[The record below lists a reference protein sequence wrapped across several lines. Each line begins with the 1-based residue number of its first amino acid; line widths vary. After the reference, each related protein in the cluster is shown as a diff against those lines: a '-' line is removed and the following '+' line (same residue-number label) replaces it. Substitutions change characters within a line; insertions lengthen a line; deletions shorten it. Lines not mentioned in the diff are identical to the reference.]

1 MKTNIN
7 IKQNQNKGLII
18 RQILLCILAFSIT
31 FFISCNS
38 TNQKSSARTNTYYDE
53 NGQLIIEIS
62 SSELGPAIDAYNDTI
77 KVIYKVNGNM
87 TNEDFQRIV
96 NKINNKRREW
106 SWQSYIGL
114 DLSKVKG
121 LTRISDTWDLTTL
134 TIPVSVFEFG
144 DNSTLENV
152 IISKNNTNFVFDNGI
167 LYSKDKSILY
177 LYSRKSES
185 TFTVPDTVK
194 KIWAYSFS
202 NNPDIKNIKIPE
214 SVVYIGTDAFRN
226 PQIESISYEDKKN
239 WTAHKNFYN
248 TDIEISGDDLENVQ
262 NYLINQITFDSEL
275 LQNSYLFKSEHKGVS
290 NNLADQNALYKTD
303 NQENSSNTKEDNTVS
318 FIPMEPVADDE
329 ISLPHEA
336 TNGWIS
342 AKSIDDGVIITIDY
356 TEHPRGQ
363 DMDGWLVENN
373 SGIRVQF
380 LKKDIVSFIYPFT
393 EPGIPADFWLIGAD
407 SSVKIMPTGGIGNPM
422 KKAFNEI
429 KIDSNFNSKKK
440 KFYGSIETTAQ
451 SANDFFDTD
460 YAIKNKYLVYL
471 ECYVRV
477 VNTYSTAAAYSAI
490 GFKEPKGLFPDW
502 FNNRKGYYS
511 FETMNKN
518 NFETD
523 FYNSLNLKEFDSFY
537 TEIQARYEDEQ
548 RTNFYISGP
557 QSNKKPLR

>member
-1 MKTNIN
+1 M
-7 IKQNQNKGLII
+7 
-18 RQILLCILAFSIT
+18 
-31 FFISCNS
+31 SCNS
-38 TNQKSSARTNTYYDE
+38 TNQKSSTRTNTYYDE

-62 SSELGPAIDAYNDTI
+62 SSELGSVIDAYNDTI

-96 NKINNKRREW
+96 NKINIKRRERN
-106 SWQSYIGL
+106 WQSYIGL
-114 DLSKVKG
+114 DLSGVKG

-152 IISKNNTNFVFDNGI
+152 IISKNNTNFAIENGI

-177 LYSRKSES
+177 RYSRKSES

-226 PQIESISYEDKKN
+226 PKIESINYEDKKN
-239 WTAHKNFYN
+239 WMAHKNFYN
-248 TDIEISGDDLENVQ
+248 TDIEVSEEDLENVQ
-262 NYLINQITFDSEL
+262 NYQINQITFDSEL
-275 LQNSYLFKSEHKGVS
+275 LQNSYLFKSEHKVVS
-290 NNLADQNALYKTD
+290 NNLAEQNALYKTD
-303 NQENSSNTKEDNTVS
+303 NQDNSSNTAEDNPVS
-318 FIPMEPVADDE
+318 FIPIEPVTNDE

-373 SGIRVQF
+373 SGIRVQYIMAPVVTF
-380 LKKDIVSFIYPFT
+380 LYPFT
-393 EPGIPADFWLIGAD
+393 EAGVPADFGFPGATN
-407 SSVKIMPTGGIGNPM
+407 SVKIMPTGGIGNPM

-429 KIDSNFNSKKK
+429 KINSNFNSKKK

-490 GFKEPKGLFPDW
+490 GFKEPKGLFLDW
-502 FNNRKGYYS
+502 SNNRKGYYY
-511 FETMNKN
+511 FETMDMK

-523 FYNSLNLKEFDSFY
+523 FYNPLNLKDYNSFY
-537 TEIQARYEDEQ
+537 AEIQARYKDEQ
-548 RTNFYISGP
+548 GTNFYISGP